1 MDIQS
6 RRLLR
11 TFKGH
16 THGVCL
22 AFSPNSRY
30 VASGSRDRSIQIWD
44 VQKQLPTPKP
54 VKVLGKGEILPVHAI
69 AWSPDGK
76 LIAAGDIAEL
86 KDLIDTALNRLG
98 ETDRKVVESFL
109 ESGSTEQTAILFII
123 STRSVQRV
131 IKIFRESLEALGLG
145 GE

>member
-1 MDIQS
+1 M
-6 RRLLR
+6 RKALNRNRLHR
-11 TFKGH
+11 QKKR
-16 THGVCL
+16 
-22 AFSPNSRY
+22 N
-30 VASGSRDRSIQIWD
+30 DRLDAQGNER
-44 VQKQLPTPKP
+44 PAP
-54 VKVLGKGEILPVHAI
+54 VTYEEFQTACREPGPA
-69 AWSPDGK
+69 
-76 LIAAGDIAEL
+76 DIAEL